1 MNLKD
6 FIREIPDYPK
16 KGVSF
21 KDISPLVSNIKAFKF
36 CLDKMSYFVDS
47 SDNEIEYFA
56 SIDARGFIFG
66 SVLSDRHNIPNV
78 LIRKKGKLPPP
89 VISQSYE
96 LEYGNSEVEVS
107 KLSVPNK
114 KNVLIIDDLIASGGS
129 AEATSSLL
137 ESTGNNIIGIC
148 VAIKLSY
155 LNPEKIFSKD
165 IFSVCDY

>member
-36 CLDKMSYFVDS
+36 CLDKMSNFVDS
-47 SDNEIEYFA
+47 SNKEIEYFA

-66 SVLSDRHNIPNV
+66 SVLSDRHSVPNL

-96 LEYGNSEVEVS
+96 LEYGNSEIEVS
-107 KLSVPNK
+107 KLNVPNK
-114 KNVLIIDDLIASGGS
+114 KNILIIDDLIASGGS
-129 AEATSSLL
+129 AEATSNLL
-137 ESTGNNIIGIC
+137 ELADNNIIGIC

>member
-36 CLDKMSYFVDS
+36 CLDKMSNFVDS
-47 SDNEIEYFA
+47 SVKEIEYFA

-66 SVLSDRHNIPNV
+66 SVLSDRHSVPNL

-96 LEYGNSEVEVS
+96 LEYGNSEIEVS
-107 KLSVPNK
+107 KLNVPNK
-114 KNVLIIDDLIASGGS
+114 KNILIIDDLIASGGS
-129 AEATSSLL
+129 AEATSNLL
-137 ESTGNNIIGIC
+137 ELADNNIIGIC

>member
-1 MNLKD
+1 M
-6 FIREIPDYPK
+6 
-16 KGVSF
+16 
-21 KDISPLVSNIKAFKF
+21 
-36 CLDKMSYFVDS
+36 
-47 SDNEIEYFA
+47 
-56 SIDARGFIFG
+56 
-66 SVLSDRHNIPNV
+66 
-78 LIRKKGKLPPP
+78 PPP

>member
-36 CLDKMSYFVDS
+36 CLDKMSNFVDS
-47 SDNEIEYFA
+47 SNKEIEYFA

-66 SVLSDRHNIPNV
+66 SVLSDRHSVPNL

-96 LEYGNSEVEVS
+96 LEYGNSEIEVS
-107 KLSVPNK
+107 KLNVPNK
-114 KNVLIIDDLIASGGS
+114 KNILIIDDLIASGGS
-129 AEATSSLL
+129 AEATSNLL
-137 ESTGNNIIGIC
+137 ELADNNIIGIC

-155 LNPEKIFSKD
+155 LNPEKIFNKD